1 MLSVLCGGDKV
12 LVRIG
17 VTQCNATGVAR
28 PSSVT
33 KGSACALMTNHVRL
47 SRPSV
52 MIVTV
57 IPVEHPP
64 GTIVKTSSYVQ
75 FVKVIGP

>member
-1 MLSVLCGGDKV
+1 MFM
-12 LVRIG
+12 RNG
-17 VTQCNATGVAR
+17 VTQCNATVVAR

-33 KGSACALMTNHVRL
+33 KGSACALMTNHVHL

-52 MIVTV
+52 MIVSVT
-57 IPVEHPP
+57 PVEHHP

-75 FVKVIGP
+75 FVKVNGP